1 MEFSFGIPSQRG
13 KGTAATNFCTG
24 TPALVV
30 LKNAGPRTSKVMVL
44 NAEACESLGI
54 EDEGTIAFDF
64 TKSSPV
70 LVNTTGMELPKGQA
84 YTVKSKKEYGGL
96 TMRDSKLWA
105 YFVKTY
111 NLDETADSNFIFRDV
126 ISEDPK
132 AIQISLEE
140 KADRDQLSI
149 LDIPQEALYSANGD
163 TQTDKS
169 DGQSYISNN
178 Y

>member
-13 KGTAATNFCTG
+13 KGTAATSFCTG

-44 NAEACESLGI
+44 NAEACESLGL
-54 EDEGTIAFDF
+54 EDGGTIAFDF

-70 LVNTTGMELPKGQA
+70 VVNTTGMELPKGQA

-96 TMRDSKLWA
+96 TMRDSKLWS

-111 NLDETADSNFIFRDV
+111 NLDETADSNFIFGDLMNN
-126 ISEDPK
+126 DPK

-140 KADRDQLSI
+140 KTDTDQLSI

-163 TQTDKS
+163 AETNES
-169 DGQSYISNN
+169 DVTYTSNN

>member
-13 KGTAATNFCTG
+13 KSTAATNFCTG
-24 TPALVV
+24 TSALVV

-54 EDEGTIAFDF
+54 EDGGSIAFDF

-70 LVNTTGMELPKGQA
+70 VVNTTGMELPKGQA

-111 NLDETADSNFIFRDV
+111 NLDETADSNFIFGDM
-126 ISEDPK
+126 ISNDPK

-140 KADRDQLSI
+140 KCPDQLPV
-149 LDIPQEALYSANGD
+149 LDIPQEALYSSNGD
-163 TQTDKS
+163 TESSES
-169 DGQSYISNN
+169 DITYTSNN

>member
-44 NAEACESLGI
+44 NAEACEALGL
-54 EDEGTIAFDF
+54 ESGGTVAFDF
-64 TKSSPV
+64 TKDTPV
-70 LVNTTGMELPKGQA
+70 VVNTTGMSLPKGQA
-84 YTVKSKKEYGGL
+84 YGVKAKKEYGGL

-111 NLDETADSNFIFRDV
+111 NLDETADSNFFFKDYQL
-126 ISEDPK
+126 SDDPR
-132 AIQISLEE
+132 AIQISLEV
-140 KADRDQLSI
+140 KSDDPDQLSI
-149 LDIPQEALYSANGD
+149 LEALDNMPQQAFTSSNGVGD
-163 TQTDKS
+163 VSQTD
-169 DGQSYISNN
+169 N

>member
-13 KGTAATNFCTG
+13 KGTAAASFCTG

-54 EDEGTIAFDF
+54 EDGGNIAFDF

-70 LVNTTGMELPKGQA
+70 IVNATGMELPKGQA

-111 NLDETADSNFIFRDV
+111 NLDETADSNFIFRDMMND
-126 ISEDPK
+126 DPK

-140 KADRDQLSI
+140 KADRNQLSI
-149 LDIPQEALYSANGD
+149 LEIPQEAFYLSDGD
-163 TQTDKS
+163 TQADNS
-169 DGQSYISNN
+169 DGQSYTSNN

>member
-24 TPALVV
+24 TPAFVV

-44 NAEACESLGI
+44 NAEACEALGL
-54 EDEGTIAFDF
+54 ENGGTVAFDF
-64 TKSSPV
+64 TKDTPV
-70 LVNTTGMELPKGQA
+70 VVNTTGMELPKGQA

-111 NLDETADSNFIFRDV
+111 NLDETADSNFIFGDMA
-126 ISEDPK
+126 SNHPK
-132 AIQISLEE
+132 AFPITLEE
-140 KADRDQLSI
+140 KDGDPNQLSI
-149 LDIPQEALYSANGD
+149 IDTISQEALGGVNEAEKVS
-163 TQTDKS
+163 QTD
-169 DGQSYISNN
+169 N

>member
-30 LKNAGPRTSKVMVL
+30 LKNAGPRTSKVIIL
-44 NAEACESLGI
+44 NAEACETLGI
-54 EDEGTIAFDF
+54 EDGGTIAFDF

-70 LVNTTGMELPKGQA
+70 VVNTTGIELPKGQA

-111 NLDETADSNFIFRDV
+111 NLDETADSNFIFRDLV
-126 ISEDPK
+126 NDDPK
-132 AIQISLEE
+132 AIEITLEE
-140 KADRDQLSI
+140 KTDPNQLSI
-149 LDIPQEALYSANGD
+149 LDIPQASLYSSNG
-163 TQTDKS
+163 TTETDES
-169 DGQSYISNN
+169 DVTYTPNN

>member
-13 KGTAATNFCTG
+13 KSAAATNFCTG
-24 TPALVV
+24 TPAFVV

-44 NAEACESLGI
+44 NTEACEALGL
-54 EDEGTIAFDF
+54 EDGGAIAFDF

-70 LVNTTGMELPKGQA
+70 VVNTTGMDLPKGQA
-84 YTVKSKKEYGGL
+84 YTLKSKKEYGGL

-111 NLDETADSNFIFRDV
+111 NLDETADSNFIFGDA
-126 ISEDPK
+126 ISNDPK
-132 AIQISLEE
+132 AIQVSLEE
-140 KADRDQLSI
+140 KADKDQLSI
-149 LDIPQEALYSANGD
+149 LDIPQEALYPSNKEAKTNE
-163 TQTDKS
+163 S
-169 DGQSYISNN
+169 DVSYTPNN

>member
-13 KGTAATNFCTG
+13 KGTAATSFCTG

-30 LKNAGPRTSKVMVL
+30 LKNAGPRTSKVMVF
-44 NAEACESLGI
+44 NTEACEALGL
-54 EDEGTIAFDF
+54 EDGGAIAFDF

-70 LVNTTGMELPKGQA
+70 VVNTTGMSLPKGQA

-96 TMRDSKLWA
+96 TMRDSKLWS

-111 NLDETADSNFIFRDV
+111 NLDETADSNFIFGYLMND
-126 ISEDPK
+126 DPK

-140 KADRDQLSI
+140 KTDTDQLSI

-163 TQTDKS
+163 AETNES
-169 DGQSYISNN
+169 DVTYTSNN

>member
-30 LKNAGPRTSKVMVL
+30 LKNAGPRTSKVIVL
-44 NAEACESLGI
+44 NAEACEALGI
-54 EDEGTIAFDF
+54 EDGGTIAFDF

-70 LVNTTGMELPKGQA
+70 VVNTTGIELPKGQA

-111 NLDETADSNFIFRDV
+111 NLDETADSNFIFGDLV
-126 ISEDPK
+126 NDDPK
-132 AIQISLEE
+132 AIEITLEE
-140 KADRDQLSI
+140 KTDPNQLSI
-149 LDIPQEALYSANGD
+149 LDIPQGSLYSSNGN
-163 TQTDKS
+163 TETDES
-169 DGQSYISNN
+169 DVTYTPNN